1 MAIDKKYYLLKDG
14 TAYFSDFLL
23 DISGSDFMNKSL
35 MNIELGE
42 KATRIGEE
50 TFAGNYLRKVVFHKK
65 MKVIEGRAFANNKIE
80 KIVFERAEIPRIAKD
95 AFANNPIKLIVVP
108 YAGYKC
114 YSGMLLSLDLP
125 DGYEVISDIANAFA
139 ELNASLKG
147 DEIIY
152 IEVKSIYGELYW
164 KIKKE
169 SSFIFDTRLNHDQN
183 EDDFTE
189 IVTKNGNTVFMHTD
203 EHFDMIIY
211 EKDENGY
218 KSVTFED
225 FDGIYY
231 EKGKTQC

>member
-1 MAIDKKYYLLKDG
+1 MSVDKKYYLLKDG

-35 MNIELGE
+35 MKIELGE
-42 KATRIGEE
+42 KTTRIGEE
-50 TFAGNYLRKVVFHKK
+50 AFVGNYLRKVVFHKK
-65 MKVIEGRAFANNKIE
+65 MKHIESRAFANNKIE
-80 KIVFERAEIPRIAKD
+80 KLVFERTEIPRIAKD
-95 AFANNPIKLIVVP
+95 AFVNNPIKRIVVP
-108 YAGYKC
+108 YAGYEC
-114 YSGMLLSLDLP
+114 YCNLLATLDLP
-125 DGYEVISDIANAFA
+125 EGYEVVSDIANAFA
-139 ELNASLKG
+139 ELNASLKD

-169 SSFIFDTRLNHDQN
+169 AAFILDTRLKQDTI
-183 EDDFTE
+183 EDNFSE
-189 IVTKNGNTVFMHTD
+189 IVTKNGNTIFMHTN

-211 EKDENGY
+211 EKEQDEY

-231 EKGKTQC
+231 EKGKRQC